1 MTSPSP
7 VQQLRDT
14 VRNGRERFLAL
25 QPRERWMVGVGG
37 IVVIVTVLYLGVI
50 EPIAG
55 AHQRREDALEASRA
69 IAIRLEEASAIV
81 QRTRSSGG
89 AVNRS
94 QSLMA
99 AVDMASRAGS
109 IGKPPARIQPE
120 GDAEVR
126 VWFEDVAFDPVVR
139 WVADLQTRHGITV
152 QTMDVEPKSDA
163 GSVDVRLSL
172 VRR

>member
-1 MTSPSP
+1 MTTPA
-7 VQQLRDT
+7 QQVRDAI
-14 VRNGRERFLAL
+14 REGRERFLAL

-37 IVVIVTVLYLGVI
+37 LVVLITVLYLGVI
-50 EPIAG
+50 EPIMK
-55 AHQRREDALEASRA
+55 AHQRRADALEASRA
-69 IAIRLEEASAIV
+69 LAIRLEEAAAVV
-81 QRTRSSGG
+81 QRSRASGRPG
-89 AVNRS
+89 ANRS

-99 AVDMASRAGS
+99 AVDMASRSGS

-139 WVADLQTRHGITV
+139 WVADLETRYGISV

>member
-1 MTSPSP
+1 MTTPA
-7 VQQLRDT
+7 QQVRDAI
-14 VRNGRERFLAL
+14 RDGRERFLAL

-37 IVVIVTVLYLGVI
+37 IVLLITVIYLGAI
-50 EPIAG
+50 EPIMK
-55 AHQRREDALEASRA
+55 AHQRRTDALEASRA
-69 IAIRLEEASAIV
+69 LAVRLEEASAIV
-81 QRTRSSGG
+81 QRSHLGG
-89 AVNRS
+89 SPGANRS

-99 AVDMASRAGS
+99 AVDMASRS
-109 IGKPPARIQPE
+109 STIGKPPARIQPE

-126 VWFEDVAFDPVVR
+126 VWFEDVSFDPVVR
-139 WVADLQTRHGITV
+139 WVSELQTRYGVTV